1 LLVTSLRRI
10 SHTTVAAVIA
20 VFALVIGTG
29 TAQAAINAPAVTDNY
44 LFSKTLAQFSA
55 LKAQRPNADQLD
67 WSDDGCSWSPDNP
80 FGFKFLPACHRH
92 DFGYR
97 NYKKQGRFNETS
109 RLRIDN
115 NFKSDMYFQC
125 AGNWA
130 CNRTADLYYAAVREF
145 GASSVSTAD
154 AVRKY
159 DVQAKAAAFA
169 K

>member
-1 LLVTSLRRI
+1 LLANSLRRM
-10 SHTTVAAVIA
+10 SRTTVAAVVA
-20 VFALVIGTG
+20 VLALVIGAG
-29 TAQAAINAPAVTDNY
+29 TAQAIDAPSVTDNY

-80 FGFKFLPACHRH
+80 FGYKFLPACQRH

-115 NFKSDMYFQC
+115 NFKADMYFQC
-125 AGNWA
+125 GSNWT
-130 CNRTADLYYAAVREF
+130 CKRTADLYYAAVREF
-145 GASSVSTAD
+145 GASSTSTAE
-154 AVRKY
+154 AVTKFS
-159 DVQAKAAAFA
+159 VNAKAAFA
-169 K
+169 G

>member
-1 LLVTSLRRI
+1 MLATSLRRM

-20 VFALVIGTG
+20 IFALVLGAG
-29 TAQAAINAPAVTDNY
+29 TAQAIDAPTVTDNY

-80 FGFKFLPACHRH
+80 FGFKFLPACQRH

-97 NYKKQGRFNETS
+97 NYKKQSRFNETS

-125 AGNWA
+125 DGNWA
-130 CNRTADLYYAAVREF
+130 CKRTADLYYAAVREF

-154 AVRKY
+154 ALQKFN
-159 DVQAKAAAFA
+159 VQAFA